1 MRDGGGGEGGAGDG
15 GRVRHMSAAVL
26 IAEGNHVNSGLATG
40 PDYPRLTQR
49 EVPSHSRK
57 TSSKPKKK
65 SQGQLA
71 ALTRFGGGKHMA
83 TLSHATSTIHHLRP
97 KAELESKYH
106 LDG

>member
-65 SQGQLA
+65 EPRPASS
-71 ALTRFGGGKHMA
+71 TY
-83 TLSHATSTIHHLRP
+83 TLRRRQTHGNA
-97 KAELESKYH
+97 
-106 LDG
+106 